1 MNSDTLNL
9 LPLERQRL
17 LVRRYRFR
25 LAIVAT
31 FLGVLLV
38 AIAGAML
45 FPGISYLQGIE
56 TSSSSIGE
64 RAVTNSDPVQ
74 TEARVAALRSGLEAL
89 RASASARSATRLVE
103 DMLSVSRPGVR
114 LSMLSYT
121 EAVGSAPSA
130 LVVSGI
136 ATTRETLHAYELAL
150 RAASFAAKVELPV
163 SSYAKETMIPFTLT
177 VTLKS

>member
-1 MNSDTLNL
+1 MSTDALNL

-25 LAIVAT
+25 LAIVGT
-31 FLGVLLV
+31 VLCTLLV

-45 FPGISYLQGIE
+45 FPGIWYLQGIE
-56 TSSSSIGE
+56 TSSGSIGE
-64 RAVTNSDPVQ
+64 RAVTSSDSVQ
-74 TEARVAALRSGLEAL
+74 TEARVVALRSGLDAL
-89 RASASARSATRLVE
+89 RASASARSATRLGV
-103 DMLSVSRPGVR
+103 DVLSVPRPGVR
-114 LSMLSYT
+114 LSMFSYT
-121 EAVGSAPSA
+121 EAVGSAPSV

-150 RAASFAAKVELPV
+150 RVASFAAKVELPV